1 MAVYQVET
9 AGGNLPARISLMRMP
24 DRVELRQK
32 NLFSVADVQMFWHP
46 QGDYLAV
53 QVCCIVRPSVVAL
66 ITSGDRRGATQ

>member
-1 MAVYQVET
+1 MMAVYQVES
-9 AGGNLPARISLMRMP
+9 AGGNLPARISLLRMP

-53 QVCCIVRPSVVAL
+53 QVCWGYRDGVVDRVWGG
-66 ITSGDRRGATQ
+66 SGQT